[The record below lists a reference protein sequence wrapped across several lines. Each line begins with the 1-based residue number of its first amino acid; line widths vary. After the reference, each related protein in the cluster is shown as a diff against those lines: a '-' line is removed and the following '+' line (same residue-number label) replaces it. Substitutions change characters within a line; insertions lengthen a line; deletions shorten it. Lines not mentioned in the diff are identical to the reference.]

1 MRNQYKVLEEK
12 DSNIQ
17 EGIMDMFMR
26 GNARKLIAFLK
37 QEGFDI
43 NSDPIRNEVFATK
56 GNVKV
61 DVFKGGMD
69 MVIISMPSETGKGP
83 GGMKVVGIFSTLLE
97 PELQQL
103 FDTISNIAARAYGAS
118 PNSREYQIKK
128 DIRSRGR

>member
-12 DSNIQ
+12 YSNIQ

-83 GGMKVVGIFSTLLE
+83 GGMKVVGSFSTLLE

-103 FDTISNIAARAYGAS
+103 FDTISNIAAGAYGAS
-118 PNSREYQIKK
+118 PNSREYQVKK
-128 DIRSRGR
+128 DIRSKLG

>member
-1 MRNQYKVLEEK
+1 MRNQYKVLAEK
-12 DSNIQ
+12 YNNIQ

-56 GNVKV
+56 GNIKV

-83 GGMKVVGIFSTLLE
+83 GGMKVVGSFSTLLE

-103 FDTISNIAARAYGAS
+103 FDTISNIAAGAYGAS

-128 DIRSRGR
+128 DIRSRLG

>member
-1 MRNQYKVLEEK
+1 MRNQYKALAEK
-12 DSNIQ
+12 YSNVR

-43 NSDPIRNEVFATK
+43 ESDPIRNEVFATK

-69 MVIISMPSETGKGP
+69 VVMISMPSETGRGS
-83 GGMKVVGIFSTLLE
+83 GGMKIVKSFSTLLE

-103 FDTISNIAARAYGAS
+103 FDMISNIAVGAYGAS
-118 PNSREYQIKK
+118 PNSREYKIKK

>member
-12 DSNIQ
+12 YSNIQ

-56 GNVKV
+56 GDIKV

-69 MVIISMPSETGKGP
+69 MVIISMPSETGRGP
-83 GGMKVVGIFSTLLE
+83 GGMKVVGSFSTLLE

-103 FDTISNIAARAYGAS
+103 FDTISNIAAGAYGAS
-118 PNSREYQIKK
+118 PNSREYQVKK
-128 DIRSRGR
+128 DIRSKLG